1 MTDETSVALA
11 TEALESVKCRATFS
25 ECYTEAV
32 RNVAAAIKAAAEQ
45 AEVDALSFKT
55 VEVAAISFGEMF

>member
-1 MTDETSVALA
+1 MLEDMAESLAVCALQA
-11 TEALESVKCRATFS
+11 TRYRMEFS

-45 AEVDALSFKT
+45 AEVDALSFRT
-55 VEVAAISFGEMF
+55 ETATPITFGDMF